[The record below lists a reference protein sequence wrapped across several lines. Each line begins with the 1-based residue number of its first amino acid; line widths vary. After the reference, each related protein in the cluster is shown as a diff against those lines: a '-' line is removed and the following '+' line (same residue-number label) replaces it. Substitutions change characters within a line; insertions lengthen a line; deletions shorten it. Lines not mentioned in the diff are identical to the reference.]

1 VWTKGTSTNYFI
13 NHADVQVDPGTEN
26 ENVQAHFKY
35 SKPATIQAQLIEG
48 GTIGGTINFKDPWL
62 IDDADSKGPKNRG
75 VNAIFH
81 NNIPSPFK
89 PESSATYKGVFL
101 SQDYNI
107 PGNPYYTVG
116 APLQQTFGGRTA
128 NFTLWSGSNVAF
140 RSFEKDTSAVVFQQ
154 PGATA
159 TALYKLPLAS
169 NASAVLGSNQQR
181 KLSRWRSNVIS
192 SLNGYNLFYE
202 SGNQIWHTTSTNM
215 GASWLPE
222 KLVSTNAGVHK
233 SPSIA
238 LGRIIAGV
246 PSDNDIVWHTTT
258 STANQIWYS
267 RGGSSPS
274 LVSNFTRILLFRRR
288 PSLRTEMQL
297 TTNCSLLT
305 MQRTASRS

>member
-1 VWTKGTSTNYFI
+1 
-13 NHADVQVDPGTEN
+13 VQVDPGTEN
-26 ENVQAHFKY
+26 ENVLAHFKY

-75 VNAIFH
+75 VGAIWH

-89 PESSATYKGVFL
+89 PETSATYKGVFL
-101 SQDYNI
+101 NE
-107 PGNPYYTVG
+107 PFTGNNPVHYSVG
-116 APLQQTFGGRTA
+116 APSTQVLNSRLA
-128 NFTLWSGSNVAF
+128 NFTLWSGTNVAF
-140 RSFEKDTSAVVFQQ
+140 RSAEKETSAVVFQQ

-169 NASAVLGSNQQR
+169 NASAVLGTNQQR
-181 KLSRWRSNVIS
+181 KLSRWQSNVIS
-192 SLNGYNLFYE
+192 SLNGYSLFYE
-202 SGNQIWHTTSTNM
+202 SGNQIWNTTSTNM